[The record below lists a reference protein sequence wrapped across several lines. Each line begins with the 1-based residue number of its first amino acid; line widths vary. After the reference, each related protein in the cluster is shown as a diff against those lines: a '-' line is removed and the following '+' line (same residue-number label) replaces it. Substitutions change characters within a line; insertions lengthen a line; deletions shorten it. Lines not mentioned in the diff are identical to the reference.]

1 MLTFPWPPAPLKP
14 NVKTHW
20 ATKAKATKEYKEVC
34 FYLTK
39 EQKIPTKEYSELH
52 LIFYPPSKR
61 HYDLDNLLA
70 SMKAGLDGMS
80 LALGVNDRCFKKIT
94 VERADETGGTVKI
107 VLG

>member
-1 MLTFPWPPAPLKP
+1 MLIFPWPPAPLKP

-20 ATKAKATKEYKEVC
+20 AKKAKATKEYKEAC

-39 EQKIPTKEYSELH
+39 EQNIPKGEYTQLH
-52 LIFYPPSKR
+52 LIFNPPSRR

-80 LALGVNDRCFKKIT
+80 LALGVNDRCFTKIT
-94 VERADETGGTVKI
+94 VEKTEEVAGTVKVI
-107 VLG
+107 LG